1 MRHVKSWAVLAALL
15 MVLPALGQPA
25 NTLTVSGCWIRAT
38 PDGGAAYFVIHNG
51 GDKDATLMSA
61 DIDAYGMAMLHQTK
75 MVNGMMHMAEADSV
89 PVPAHGEVA
98 FAPGAYHVMLMDPK
112 KAATIGSTAT
122 LTLGFKGGAFLKSSC
137 PIKGPDAT
145 SAN

>member
-1 MRHVKSWAVLAALL
+1 MKNPIFASVLMLLATTAASAAGTPGLS
-15 MVLPALGQPA
+15 
-25 NTLTVSGCWIRAT
+25 VSGCWIRAT
-38 PDGGAAYFVIHNG
+38 PDGGAAYFIVHND
-51 GDKDATLMSA
+51 GDKDATLTSA

-75 MVNGMMHMAEADSV
+75 MVNGMMHMAEADAV
-89 PVPAHGEVA
+89 PVPAHGDAA

-112 KAATIGSTAT
+112 KSATIGSTAT
-122 LTLGFKGGAFLKSSC
+122 LTLGFKGGASLKSAC